1 MRTGFRKAL
10 LCADRI
16 QAACK
21 RRGGAVGMG
30 VRWSKPRLPS
40 PKPLPDYSIHRCSRT
55 EELSNPGIP
64 RKQFSVRR
72 KVPDPDAAHHRVRL
86 RVISQYTQSLQCKGR
101 LDVGGGSDTPQA
113 ASRESPATVC
123 ARPASC
129 RCAAIARCWFVGVL
143 CVSCRSTS
151 PPPILTVPRL
161 ALQGQAIRPA
171 QRMRCEIPSSS
182 PCKGEGTRS
191 LSPDVLPSSTTPASA
206 SPETRA
212 RPLSPHLNCEYPRS
226 APPCPRSLHRSAARR
241 PYPAPDALPPS
252 PHSDCSTPAP

>member
-1 MRTGFRKAL
+1 
-10 LCADRI
+10 
-16 QAACK
+16 
-21 RRGGAVGMG
+21 MG

-123 ARPASC
+123 AR
-129 RCAAIARCWFVGVL
+129 
-143 CVSCRSTS
+143 RSVMSLRSDRALLVRWGFMRFLSLNLTT
-151 PPPILTVPRL
+151 PILTVPRL

-212 RPLSPHLNCEYPRS
+212 RPLSPHPNCEYPRS
-226 APPCPRSLHRSAARR
+226 APPCPRSMHRSAARR